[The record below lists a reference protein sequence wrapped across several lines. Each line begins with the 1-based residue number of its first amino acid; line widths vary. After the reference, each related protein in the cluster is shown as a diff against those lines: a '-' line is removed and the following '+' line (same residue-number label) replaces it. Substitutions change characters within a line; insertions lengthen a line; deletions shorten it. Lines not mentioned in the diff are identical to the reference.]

1 MQHSYRGSIEQ
12 WLGAGVL
19 AIQTWKRVV
28 NIPLFHRTRLISPS
42 ESLDSMVPLPWCLN
56 DGAGQPSRLHHC
68 PAELAHVRREAA
80 GKRLR
85 QRSGDESCW
94 QVLHAPSTLFCK
106 GNIGV
111 NGVRLPDVGTW
122 REGAGGRDSTICRSA
137 CSKWM
142 DKIHV
147 QLFNR
152 FLWKCNRLYTFMN
165 SST

>member
-12 WLGAGVL
+12 WLAAGVL
-19 AIQTWKRVV
+19 VIQAWKRVV
-28 NIPLFHRTRLISPS
+28 NIPLAHRTRLISPS

-68 PAELAHVRREAA
+68 PAELAHVRGEVA

-111 NGVRLPDVGTW
+111 NNNDMIIYDLYNHNWMACVSLTLGHGLW
-122 REGAGGRDSTICRSA
+122 ALEGEIQLYAGQ
-137 CSKWM
+137 
-142 DKIHV
+142 HV
-147 QLFNR
+147 PIEWIRYMFNR
-152 FLWKCNRLYTFMN
+152 F
-165 SST
+165 

>member
-12 WLGAGVL
+12 WLAAGVL
-19 AIQTWKRVV
+19 VIQTWKRVED
-28 NIPLFHRTRLISPS
+28 IPLAHRTRLCSLS

-94 QVLHAPSTLFCK
+94 LVLHAPSTLFCK

-111 NGVRLPDVGTW
+111 NNIVWYDLCNNYNWMACVSLTLGHGLRAL
-122 REGAGGRDSTICRSA
+122 EGEIQLYAGQHVPIEWIRY
-137 CSKWM
+137 M
-142 DKIHV
+142 IHV
-147 QLFNR
+147 
-152 FLWKCNRLYTFMN
+152 
-165 SST
+165 